1 MSSDADPRAADDD
14 APVAIGPQVLDEL
27 LRGRSIEAIADTRNA
42 TRARVEKILR
52 AELQVISIRPARDYA
67 KLQIWRL
74 ETMANKLIEKAG
86 AGDLGAVD
94 RLLKIFDRL
103 DRYHGFS
110 NQSMA
115 RHDEMEIS
123 RERLY
128 AKIRHAAQYEAE
140 HPSR

>member
-1 MSSDADPRAADDD
+1 M
-14 APVAIGPQVLDEL
+14 
-27 LRGRSIEAIADTRNA
+27 
-42 TRARVEKILR
+42 
-52 AELQVISIRPARDYA
+52 QVISIRPARDYA

-94 RLLKIFDRL
+94 RLLKVFDRL

-110 NQSMA
+110 TQSMA
-115 RHDEMEIS
+115 RHNEMEIS

-128 AKIRHAAQYEAE
+128 AKIRHAAQYQAE
-140 HPSR
+140 HPTK